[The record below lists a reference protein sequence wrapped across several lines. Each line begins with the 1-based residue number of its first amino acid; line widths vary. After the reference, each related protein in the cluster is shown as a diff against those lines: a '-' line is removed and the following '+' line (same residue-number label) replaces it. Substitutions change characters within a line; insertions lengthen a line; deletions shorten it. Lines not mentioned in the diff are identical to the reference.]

1 MDACDTLDCSQTLK
15 ELDLFLDSELSD
27 AAREAIRH
35 HLDECPDCLSA
46 FDFHAELKQVIQ
58 KKCQETRCQ
67 PICCRGSRSASTPT
81 STATALSAEGPIRH
95 DRAVR
100 DTIERWNRL
109 TPSSS

>member
-35 HLDECPDCLSA
+35 NLDECPDCLSA

-58 KKCQETRCQ
+58 KKCQENEM
-67 PICCRGSRSASTPT
+67 PADLLSRI
-81 STATALSAEGPIRH
+81 EKCF
-95 DRAVR
+95 
-100 DTIERWNRL
+100 DTDFDGDGVIG
-109 TPSSS
+109 